1 MVMSLSFRI
10 MPEPLIEVAPEIEQA
25 VNYQAFKEDT
35 HYLRLFPDDILPRLK
50 DEESV
55 ENRKTA
61 LTIIHQR
68 ILDCQEI
75 EIITENLQKIVIMVT
90 MPLSDTN
97 IKIVLTGLQVIHDLI
112 SKVQDKITPHLEH
125 VFAVYLEKIGTNKY
139 NVKQAG
145 LKLLMHLT
153 SVVGP
158 NKVIE
163 LIMKH
168 GLSSKKSKVREET
181 LNTIAV
187 TVLNYPHSQFDLST
201 MIKNITPLLAD
212 SKQNVRQSCLEMCMI
227 LGKHLGDDNIQEL
240 LTTVMAVD
248 QTIPRSSSTPSLM
261 LAFEARLSRNLY
273 PFLNSDGLVEHVV
286 SVANGKN
293 SGVYEGHDVDWILAG
308 SGKCNSPRS
317 GIGGRKISG
326 SGPLRS
332 AGKKLPW
339 DSKEKSIKVQY
350 GMSNNSVC
358 IIIIIDKYYYY
369 YYYDYL
375 PLALHYYLFI
385 IIMWLFVT

>member
-1 MVMSLSFRI
+1 MSLSLT
-10 MPEPLIEVAPEIEQA
+10 MPEPLIGIAPETEQD

-35 HYLRLFPDDILPRLK
+35 PYLCLFPEDILLRLR

-61 LTIIHQR
+61 LTTIHQK

-75 EIITENLQKIVIMVT
+75 EIIAENLQKIVIMVT

-112 SKVQDKITPHLEH
+112 DKVQGRVLPHLEH
-125 VFAVYLEKIGTNKY
+125 IFSVYLEKIGINKY

-153 SVVGP
+153 AVVGP
-158 NKVIE
+158 KKVIE

-187 TVLNYPHSQFDLST
+187 TLLNFPDSELDLTS
-201 MIKNITPLLAD
+201 MIKNIAPLLAD
-212 SKQNVRQSCLEMCMI
+212 SKQNVRQSCLEACVV
-227 LGKHLGDDNIQEL
+227 LSKHLGGVDSHQQL
-240 LTTVMAVD
+240 MSTVMAID
-248 QTIPRSSSTPSLM
+248 QSIPKTSSTNSLM
-261 LAFEARLSRNLY
+261 LAFETRLSRNLT
-273 PFLNSDGLVEHVV
+273 PILNSDGLIEHGV

-293 SGVYEGHDVDWILAG
+293 SGVYDGPDVDWILAG
-308 SGKCNSPRS
+308 LGKSTSPGSG

-326 SGPLRS
+326 SGPLKS

-339 DSKEKSIKVQY
+339 DAKDKPYKVY
-350 GMSNNSVC
+350 IYN
-358 IIIIIDKYYYY
+358 
-369 YYYDYL
+369 
-375 PLALHYYLFI
+375 
-385 IIMWLFVT
+385 